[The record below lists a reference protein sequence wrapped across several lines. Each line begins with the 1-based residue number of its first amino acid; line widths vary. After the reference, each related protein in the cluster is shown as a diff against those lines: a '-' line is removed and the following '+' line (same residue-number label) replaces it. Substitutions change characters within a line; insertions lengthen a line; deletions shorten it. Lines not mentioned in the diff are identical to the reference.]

1 MFFHFDLEIII
12 ITSLIRLYLMANLLD
27 ELDMALGRGG
37 KKRGI
42 EKYYYQLIILVFLI
56 KLHNLKSN

>member
-1 MFFHFDLEIII
+1 
-12 ITSLIRLYLMANLLD
+12 MANLLD